1 MSIQT
6 NGNDQHVARFGH
18 ELKWLHAA
26 ETRGQVGLGLLH
38 QHERQLIQNNMLD
51 DDREVRMKLRRKFEL
66 GMDYFLDVKNTLLLW
81 LAMWDELL
89 GQKRR
94 YDLEDILPASREML
108 DASFLSLVTLTRRLN
123 IGSADPSL
131 VSSESLSVMCH
142 LPGLPGKGE
151 PLGATVTGTGTEHP
165 DDLDTILAV
174 DSSDNEM
181 PFDSGSD
188 ESGNAPDGTGDNTDL
203 TEKGQSGSDT
213 IFVLGDV
220 DAEGNVG
227 SDYVARAVDR
237 RPECSLVQMRRR
249 GLRPRGLGGNVASNI
264 PKKRAAN
271 QCDAHAEGGRMLKR

>member
-38 QHERQLIQNNMLD
+38 QHERELIQNNMLD

-89 GQKRR
+89 GQKCR
-94 YDLEDILPASREML
+94 YDRE
-108 DASFLSLVTLTRRLN
+108 
-123 IGSADPSL
+123 
-131 VSSESLSVMCH
+131 
-142 LPGLPGKGE
+142 
-151 PLGATVTGTGTEHP
+151 
-165 DDLDTILAV
+165 AV

-181 PFDSGSD
+181 FDSGSD
-188 ESGNAPDGTGDNTDL
+188 ESENAPDGTGDNADL

-220 DAEGNVG
+220 DAEGNFG
-227 SDYVARAVDR
+227 SDYVARALDR
-237 RPECSLVQMRRR
+237 RPECSSVEMRRR
-249 GLRPRGLGGNVASNI
+249 GLRPRGLGGNVASII
-264 PKKRAAN
+264 PRKRAAY
-271 QCDAHAEGGRMLKR
+271 QCDADAEGGRMLKR